1 MLAEDH
7 KRLIMEGVHVMES
20 VNETL
25 PPEHRPF
32 PVLGDANIPN
42 SRSF

>member
-7 KRLIMEGVHVMES
+7 KRLIVEGVHVMES

-32 PVLGDANIPN
+32 SVLGDVNTPN
-42 SRSF
+42 SMNF